1 MWFIEHGYE
10 IKTFF
15 IWFDIDV
22 ENDLPSHTFLLYK
35 NGDKWNWFENAF
47 ELRRGIREYTSIEDA
62 IEDATDAEDACKRLG
77 KLDLLWKTWSVN
89 RETDSY
95 VRLLHIDGFGNHQ
108 YLTITK

>member
-1 MWFIEHGYE
+1 MKFQRLDLRNGMGTACSLSNICGYWP
-10 IKTFF
+10 TASGV
-15 IWFDIDV
+15 ID
-22 ENDLPSHTFLLYK
+22 
-35 NGDKWNWFENAF
+35 
-47 ELRRGIREYTSIEDA
+47 IEDA